1 MACEGR
7 ALAQQVA
14 CEAFFSFRGR
24 RRRRPASSSFFG
36 CGHRK
41 EKKQTGICS
50 PARSSGCFQ
59 AFPLSRGGRIYVLD
73 LYAAVRKERKTQLGE
88 GQLLLPH
95 VKQARE
101 RPPLFSLSLSLSLFP
116 FSPPSLQLPSSAL
129 GQNYLLH
136 SIAHNPFH
144 RLERQR
150 EGESARLGGAKV
162 PGVESRNKR
171 EHGERSR
178 WWLASGLFFFF
189 SFFQFILSL
198 PKNAPFPEGLAA
210 TSP

>member
-73 LYAAVRKERKTQLGE
+73 LYAAVRKERKTQWGE

-95 VKQARE
+95 VKQASE
-101 RPPLFSLSLSLSLFP
+101 RPPLVSLSLSV
-116 FSPPSLQLPSSAL
+116 
-129 GQNYLLH
+129 
-136 SIAHNPFH
+136 PFH
-144 RLERQR
+144 PHRCSSQAPPWAKTTSCTRSRIPVSQVRAAERGR
-150 EGESARLGGAKV
+150 KRAPWRCKSARRGIEKQ
-162 PGVESRNKR
+162 KR
-171 EHGERSR
+171 AWRAEQVVVGF
-178 WWLASGLFFFF
+178 WLVFFLFFFPIHSLSSKERTFPGRF
-189 SFFQFILSL
+189 SS
-198 PKNAPFPEGLAA
+198 N
-210 TSP
+210 

>member
-1 MACEGR
+1 M
-7 ALAQQVA
+7 AQQVA

-73 LYAAVRKERKTQLGE
+73 LYAAVMKERKTQMGE

-101 RPPLFSLSLSLSLFP
+101 RPPLFSLSLSLSLFTP
-116 FSPPSLQLPSSAL
+116 IAAAPKLRPGPKLPPAL
-129 GQNYLLH
+129 DR
-136 SIAHNPFH
+136 AFPFH